1 MFIIFL
7 DRLWSSLLV
16 QFYAGFYV
24 VYFFSDLPL
33 SRCYQDRHFFVSVSK
48 LTIDFNQLLSWTFL
62 CALEFKM
69 SYECGLF
76 FVVVLGGIADQALLF
91 KIS

>member
-1 MFIIFL
+1 M
-7 DRLWSSLLV
+7 V
-16 QFYAGFYV
+16 YAGFYV
-24 VYFFSDLPL
+24 VYLF
-33 SRCYQDRHFFVSVSK
+33 RTCRYQDRHFFVSVSK

-76 FVVVLGGIADQALLF
+76 FFLVVLGGIADQALLL